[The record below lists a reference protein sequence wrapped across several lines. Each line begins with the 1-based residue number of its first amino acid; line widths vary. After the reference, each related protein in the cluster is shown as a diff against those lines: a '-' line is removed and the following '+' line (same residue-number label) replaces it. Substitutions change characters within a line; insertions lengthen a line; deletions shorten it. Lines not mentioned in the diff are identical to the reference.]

1 MIARSSMEICSMVE
15 LSHEDVQLI
24 GKDAN
29 IKVAQ
34 RIRELRQLKNLTQT
48 ELANR
53 IHSDRQYLYK
63 IETGKV
69 GISVA
74 KLAVI
79 AKALDVELKELV

>member
-1 MIARSSMEICSMVE
+1 MEICSMVE

-29 IKVAQ
+29 MKVAQ

-53 IHSDRQYLYK
+53 IHSDRQYLCK

>member
-1 MIARSSMEICSMVE
+1 MVE

-29 IKVAQ
+29 MKVAQ

>member
-1 MIARSSMEICSMVE
+1 MVE
-15 LSHEDVQLI
+15 LSHEDVQRT

-29 IKVAQ
+29 MKVAQ

-79 AKALDVELKELV
+79 AKAIDVELKELV

>member
-1 MIARSSMEICSMVE
+1 MVE
-15 LSHEDVQLI
+15 LSHEDVQRT

-29 IKVAQ
+29 MKVAQ